1 MHQKMFTDTIPGKP
15 GLFLGRRQK
24 QCKNGT
30 KSQTTAIFQVGP
42 EIPVLASLQRVGV
55 SIAPQSTR
63 IGAVWEGV
71 LYARLVAEV
80 QLIEGLALK
89 GGIPLVSG
97 VSRTLLLLERVRG
110 GWLFL
115 TPAGTGLSR
124 CSVLSHGSNQL
135 NHRTKTTHHLRFGV
149 PNGSAPLSRG
159 PGPSED
165 GEGIAPSS

>member
-1 MHQKMFTDTIPGKP
+1 M
-15 GLFLGRRQK
+15 GRRQI

-42 EIPVLASLQRVGV
+42 EICVLASLQRVGV

-89 GGIPLVSG
+89 GDIPLVSG
-97 VSRTLLLLERVRG
+97 VSRTLLLLEKLRG

-115 TPAGTGLSR
+115 TPAVLGSHG
-124 CSVLSHGSNQL
+124 VQFLSHGSNQL

-149 PNGSAPLSRG
+149 PDGSAPLSPG
-159 PGPSED
+159 PEPSED